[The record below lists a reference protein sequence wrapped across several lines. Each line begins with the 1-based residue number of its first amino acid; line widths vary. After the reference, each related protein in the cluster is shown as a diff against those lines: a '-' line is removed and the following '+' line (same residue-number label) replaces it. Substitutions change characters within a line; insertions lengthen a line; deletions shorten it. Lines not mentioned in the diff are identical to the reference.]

1 MLDFCLLGTSGM
13 TPLVNRH
20 LCSGM
25 LRYNGSSVLI
35 DCGEGTQVA
44 IKRQGWSF
52 KDIELICIT
61 HFHAE
66 KTEVLT
72 VVGPKGIKRFMNAVL
87 MIAPK
92 LPFEIKVI
100 EITDGKEIITLLG
113 LKITAFKVQHG
124 VACLGYSFVLL
135 RPGKFDVELAR
146 KNDVPEELWS
156 VLQSEKV
163 IEYNGRILTQSL
175 IMGKPRKGIKL
186 TYVTDSRPCQ
196 SIVDNAKD
204 SDLFICEGMYGTAA
218 DMANATKNHHM
229 IFAEAAQLAKMAGVS
244 QMWLTHFSP
253 SMNKPTEFLGEA
265 TYIFKNTVIGHDG
278 MKITLGYSN

>member
-61 HFHAE
+61 HFHADHTTGLPGLLASMANAE

-146 KNDVPEELWS
+146 
-156 VLQSEKV
+156 
-163 IEYNGRILTQSL
+163 RILAST
-175 IMGKPRKGIKL
+175 PVRKG
-186 TYVTDSRPCQ
+186 
-196 SIVDNAKD
+196 N
-204 SDLFICEGMYGTAA
+204 
-218 DMANATKNHHM
+218 
-229 IFAEAAQLAKMAGVS
+229 
-244 QMWLTHFSP
+244 
-253 SMNKPTEFLGEA
+253 
-265 TYIFKNTVIGHDG
+265 
-278 MKITLGYSN
+278 